1 MFPKSSSGTS
11 GKRRENK
18 VNNMAEDGVSDAM
31 LRENLKD
38 IVRHLK
44 NGVYLSC
51 MADSAYA
58 QAIIWASERI
68 AELESQKQS
77 METGSDQVRGLFFQ
91 LDGCE
96 TTPTT
101 CCEAVAWGQ
110 DRIKKLELENENL
123 SKTILT
129 MSKSPQLAS
138 PESEQEIYE
147 RRRRERL
154 LDEITLS
161 CVRGLLHGDA
171 EEKTYEQIGDS
182 ARDRAEDICHGI
194 KKYDAA

>member
-1 MFPKSSSGTS
+1 
-11 GKRRENK
+11 
-18 VNNMAEDGVSDAM
+18 MAEDGVNDAM
-31 LRENLKD
+31 LRENLGD
-38 IVRHLK
+38 VVRHLK

-58 QAIIWASERI
+58 QSIIWANERI
-68 AELESQKQS
+68 RELESQKQS
-77 METGSDQVRGLFFQ
+77 QERSDY
-91 LDGCE
+91 
-96 TTPTT
+96 
-101 CCEAVAWGQ
+101 
-110 DRIKKLELENENL
+110 ENPGVFA
-123 SKTILT
+123 
-129 MSKSPQLAS
+129 SPQS
-138 PESEQEIYE
+138 DEEIHQ
-147 RRRRERL
+147 RRRRERM